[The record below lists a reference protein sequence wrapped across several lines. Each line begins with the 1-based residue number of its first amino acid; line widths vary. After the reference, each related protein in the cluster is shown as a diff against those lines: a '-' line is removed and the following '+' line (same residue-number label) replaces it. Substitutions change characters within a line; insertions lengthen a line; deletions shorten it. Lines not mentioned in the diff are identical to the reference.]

1 MKITIFKQT
10 IAVNSLYPFKTQWE
24 LFLKFIDKNS
34 IYFIIISCI
43 ILVFLILWLVLALKH
58 SLVIESGMMRNF
70 LIEGV

>member
-10 IAVNSLYPFKTQWE
+10 IAVNSLYPLKTQWE